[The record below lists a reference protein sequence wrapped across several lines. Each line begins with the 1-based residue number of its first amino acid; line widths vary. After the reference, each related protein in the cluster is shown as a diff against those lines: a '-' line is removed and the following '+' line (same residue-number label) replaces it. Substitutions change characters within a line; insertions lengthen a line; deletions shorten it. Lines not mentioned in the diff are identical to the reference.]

1 MERRSLQTDEEIK
14 EAVHN
19 LILQDI
25 YRAAAQGFITKEDFE
40 YELKLVFGGD
50 KNGDK

>member
-1 MERRSLQTDEEIK
+1 MERKVLTDPDEIR

-25 YRAAAQGFITKEDFE
+25 YKAAFQGLITKEDFE